1 MEHDRVASK
10 DSPEK
15 KEKMTNPVK
24 PIPAGFHS
32 IVPHLTVKGASQ
44 AIDFYKKAF
53 AAEEMVRL
61 PGPDGKSL
69 MHASIKIGD
78 SVLFLVDEAP
88 ERGCLGPQD
97 RGGSPVTIH
106 LYVEDVDAVFDRAV
120 SAGAQVSMPLTDA
133 FWGARYGR
141 LIDPFGHS
149 WSLATQKEYLTPKEI
164 SKRAEA
170 AFGDCASST

>member
-1 MEHDRVASK
+1 
-10 DSPEK
+10 
-15 KEKMTNPVK
+15 MTNPVK
-24 PIPAGFHS
+24 AVPDGFHT

-44 AIDFYKKAF
+44 AIEFYKKAF

-78 SVLFLVDEAP
+78 SVLFLVDEDP
-88 ERGCLGPQD
+88 ERGCLGPQNRD
-97 RGGSPVTIH
+97 GSPVTIH
-106 LYVEDVDAVFDRAV
+106 LYVEDVDAVFDQAV
-120 SAGAQVSMPLTDA
+120 SAGAQVSMPVADA

-149 WSLATQKEYLTPKEI
+149 WSLATQKENLTPEEI
-164 SKRAEA
+164 GKRAETAFASCA
-170 AFGDCASST
+170 AST